1 MRGFQTLGISIR
13 TAIRKMFSVKPVTA
27 SERVYGAS
35 DPT

>member
-1 MRGFQTLGISIR
+1 MRGFRTLGISTR
-13 TAIRKMFSVKPVTA
+13 TVIRKMFSTKPVTA